1 MTTSASSTIP
11 GTLGFAAE
19 WDTWHA
25 AHESRRADPHGFL
38 AITSLN
44 WLTDEPQRFPDAPG
58 VWQTGPDGV
67 VVTLADGE
75 ELEVGGARVRGR
87 HSFGLIPYKA
97 LINQITPCLS
107 IAGVAVGSNEELKHG
122 T

>member
-19 WDTWHA
+19 WDTWHT

-44 WLTDEPQRFPDAPG
+44 WLSDEPQRFPDAPG
-58 VWQTGPDGV
+58 EWSTGPDGV
-67 VVTLADGE
+67 IVDLAEGE
-75 ELEVGGARVRGR
+75 ELVIDGSPVGGR
-87 HSFGLIPYKA
+87 HSFGDIPERG
-97 LINQITPCLS
+97 
-107 IAGVAVGSNEELKHG
+107 GVNAVWGDAVIEVAKR
-122 T
+122 

>member
-44 WLTDEPQRFPDAPG
+44 DTRVLYREPAKWIARLQADAHG
-58 VWQTGPDGV
+58 GPFLLKTEMNAGHGGRSGRYDAWHEEAFV
-67 VVTLADGE
+67 LAWT
-75 ELEVGGARVRGR
+75 VNVAGA
-87 HSFGLIPYKA
+87 A
-97 LINQITPCLS
+97 
-107 IAGVAVGSNEELKHG
+107 
-122 T
+122 